1 MKYYAVKKGRNPGI
15 YTSRDACLKEVHK
28 YKGAIYKSF
37 KTRQEAEN
45 FLKEEKI
52 QVKADKDSVIAYVD
66 GSFNLEKKI
75 YGAGVVYITDQGEEE
90 FYKVYDDAY
99 HVHRNVAGEVKAS
112 ELAIKKAIQD
122 GKKQIYIHH
131 DYQGIASRAQN
142 ERKANNDLTLSYK
155 NFIEEAKKQITIHF
169 IKVKGHS
176 NDPYNDKADTL
187 AKKACGI
194 V

>member
-1 MKYYAVKKGRNPGI
+1 M
-15 YTSRDACLKEVHK
+15 
-28 YKGAIYKSF
+28 
-37 KTRQEAEN
+37 
-45 FLKEEKI
+45 
-52 QVKADKDSVIAYVD
+52 
-66 GSFNLEKKI
+66 
-75 YGAGVVYITDQGEEE
+75 VYITDQGEEE